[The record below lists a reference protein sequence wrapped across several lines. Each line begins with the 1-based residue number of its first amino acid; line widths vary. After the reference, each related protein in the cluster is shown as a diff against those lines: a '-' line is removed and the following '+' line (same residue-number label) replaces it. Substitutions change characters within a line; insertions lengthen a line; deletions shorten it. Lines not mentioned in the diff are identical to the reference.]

1 MSPDETLRRLQSDGQ
16 KQLGLIY
23 EKYRDEFLR
32 WIAKNFG
39 CSTED
44 SQDIYQS
51 AILIFYGNV
60 RSGKLQNLSSS
71 VKTYLFA
78 IGKNVAR
85 EYLREGQR
93 NKRLQHDKFVQEYF
107 MDNTDDQLNESFLDA
122 ASSALAKL
130 DEPRRRLIEL
140 FYYERKSMEEI
151 SSIMHYRNADTA
163 KNQKC
168 KSMMR
173 LRRLFEEELKKRHA
187 NIQPHEHMNTLTHEH
202 LNTLTP

>member
-1 MSPDETLRRLQSDGQ
+1 MPPDETLKRLQSDGQ

-23 EKYRDEFLR
+23 EKHREEFLR
-32 WIAKNFG
+32 WVTKNFQ

-51 AILIFYGNV
+51 TILIFYDNV
-60 RSGKLQNLSSS
+60 RSGKLQHLVSS

-78 IGKNVAR
+78 IGKNIAR

-93 NKRLQHDKFVQEYF
+93 NKRLQQDKLLQAYF
-107 MDNTDDQLNESFLDA
+107 RDDTDDQPDESFFDA

-151 SSIMHYRNADTA
+151 SSILHYSNADTA

-168 KSMMR
+168 KSMVR
-173 LRRLFEEELKKRHA
+173 LRRLFEEELKKQRA
-187 NIQPHEHMNTLTHEH
+187 NMQPHDHI
-202 LNTLTP
+202 NTLTP